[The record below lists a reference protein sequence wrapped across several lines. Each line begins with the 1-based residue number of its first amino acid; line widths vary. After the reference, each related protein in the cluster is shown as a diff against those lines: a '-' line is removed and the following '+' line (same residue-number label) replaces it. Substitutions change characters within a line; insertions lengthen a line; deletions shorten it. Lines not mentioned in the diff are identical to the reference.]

1 MITNDTFP
9 RAPTHVRSWSPDHP
23 LFAQISATAGRGI
36 TALRF
41 RCRGS
46 RNFMYV
52 ILGFGHESGN
62 GAENLQSN
70 RKSGA
75 RSWHPWAMDKSAKL
89 SLKTDRDDVRIMTLQ
104 AHILEQQNHHPQASG
119 TFSWI
124 LSALSISAKIIAD
137 KVRRARLENVLGSV
151 GTENVQG
158 EVQQKLDVLA
168 NDVLLRTLG
177 GREGVAIV
185 ASEENEEPVI
195 LREEGEG
202 VPRYC
207 VLFDPLDGSSN
218 LDICG
223 GVGTIFS
230 ILEYNGGSSAQDSL
244 LQTGARQIAAGY
256 VLYGS
261 STVFVLTI
269 GKGVDM
275 FVLDPSIG
283 AFMRVERNL
292 RIPRGN
298 KTYSVNEGNRK
309 SFPDCYQRYLDW
321 AQSNNYSGRYAGAMV
336 ADVHR
341 ILLKGGV
348 FLYPPTKKAPDGKLR
363 LMYEANPMAM
373 IIEQAGGKAFAAPGQ
388 RIMDIE
394 PIAIHQRTPVILG
407 ATDQVALVL
416 AHLEKK

>member
-1 MITNDTFP
+1 MN
-9 RAPTHVRSWSPDHP
+9 
-23 LFAQISATAGRGI
+23 TAGNI
-36 TALRF
+36 
-41 RCRGS
+41 
-46 RNFMYV
+46 
-52 ILGFGHESGN
+52 ESGS
-62 GAENLQSN
+62 ARDNL
-70 RKSGA
+70 
-75 RSWHPWAMDKSAKL
+75 
-89 SLKTDRDDVRIMTLQ
+89 RIMTLQ
-104 AHILEQQNHHPQASG
+104 AHILEQQVHHPEARG

-137 KVRRARLENVLGSV
+137 QVRRARLENVLGTV
-151 GTENVQG
+151 GSENIQG
-158 EVQQKLDVLA
+158 EIQQKLDVIA

-195 LREEGEG
+195 LREDTQGI
-202 VPRYC
+202 PRYC

-230 ILEYNGGSSAQDSL
+230 ILAHHGHTQRALDSL
-244 LQTGARQIAAGY
+244 LQPGLRQVAAGY

-261 STVFVLTI
+261 STVFVLSI
-269 GKGVDM
+269 GTGVDM

-292 RIPRGN
+292 KIPAGH
-298 KTYSVNEGNRK
+298 KTYSVNEGNRR
-309 SFPDCYQRYLDW
+309 SFPKGYGDYLDW
-321 AQSNNYSGRYAGAMV
+321 AQSSGYSSRYAGAMV

-348 FLYPPTKKAPDGKLR
+348 FLYPPTQKSPQGKLR

-373 IIEQAGGKAFAAPGQ
+373 IVEQAGGKAVAGPGQ
-388 RIMDIE
+388 RILDIQ
-394 PIAIHQRTPVILG
+394 PTAIHQRTPVILG
-407 ATDQVALVL
+407 AADQVDAVL
-416 AHLEKK
+416 SHLGGP

>member
-1 MITNDTFP
+1 MNTL
-9 RAPTHVRSWSPDHP
+9 AKPD
-23 LFAQISATAGRGI
+23 
-36 TALRF
+36 
-41 RCRGS
+41 
-46 RNFMYV
+46 
-52 ILGFGHESGN
+52 
-62 GAENLQSN
+62 
-70 RKSGA
+70 
-75 RSWHPWAMDKSAKL
+75 
-89 SLKTDRDDVRIMTLQ
+89 LKTTRDDVRIMTLQ
-104 AHILEQQNHHPQASG
+104 SHILEQQAHYPHASG

-151 GTENVQG
+151 GAENIQG

-168 NDVLLRTLG
+168 NDVLLATLG

-195 LREEGEG
+195 LREDSEGT
-202 VPRYC
+202 PRYC

-230 ILEYNGGSSAQDSL
+230 ILQYNGKAGRPQDSL
-244 LQTGARQIAAGY
+244 LQNGARQVAAGY

-269 GKGVDM
+269 GKGVDL

-292 RIPRGN
+292 MIPSGN

-309 SFPDCYQRYLDW
+309 TFPEGFQRYLDW
-321 AQSNNYSGRYAGAMV
+321 AQSNGYSSRYAGAMV
-336 ADVHR
+336 GDVHR

-348 FLYPPTKKAPDGKLR
+348 FLYPPTHKAPAGKLR

-373 IIEQAGGKAFAAPGQ
+373 IIEQAGGKAFAAPGHP
-388 RIMDIE
+388 IME
-394 PIAIHQRTPVILG
+394 VTPTAIHQRTPVILG

-416 AHLEKK
+416 AHLEK

>member
-1 MITNDTFP
+1 MDT
-9 RAPTHVRSWSPDHP
+9 
-23 LFAQISATAGRGI
+23 
-36 TALRF
+36 
-41 RCRGS
+41 S
-46 RNFMYV
+46 RKP
-52 ILGFGHESGN
+52 GP
-62 GAENLQSN
+62 
-70 RKSGA
+70 KS
-75 RSWHPWAMDKSAKL
+75 S
-89 SLKTDRDDVRIMTLQ
+89 RDDVRIMTLQ
-104 AHILEQQNHHPQASG
+104 SHILEQQSHHPHASG

-158 EVQQKLDVLA
+158 EVQQKLDLIA
-168 NDVLLRTLG
+168 NEVLLGTLG

-195 LREEGEG
+195 LREETTGAA
-202 VPRYC
+202 RYC

-230 ILEYNGGSSAQDSL
+230 ILQYTGGGARTQDPL
-244 LQTGARQIAAGY
+244 LQPGVSQVAAGY

-269 GKGVDM
+269 GDGVDM

-292 RIPRGN
+292 RIPSGN

-309 SFPDCYQRYLDW
+309 AFPEGYQRYLDW
-321 AQSNNYSGRYAGAMV
+321 AQDNGYSARYAGAMV

-348 FLYPPTKKAPDGKLR
+348 FLYPPTEKAPAGKLR

-373 IIEQAGGKAFAAPGQ
+373 IIEQAGGKTFAGPGA
-388 RIMDIE
+388 RVMDIQ
-394 PIAIHQRTPVILG
+394 PTAIHQRTPVILG

-416 AHLEKK
+416 AHLEKT

>member
-1 MITNDTFP
+1 MN
-9 RAPTHVRSWSPDHP
+9 APET
-23 LFAQISATAGRGI
+23 TAPK
-36 TALRF
+36 T
-41 RCRGS
+41 S
-46 RNFMYV
+46 RDE
-52 ILGFGHESGN
+52 I
-62 GAENLQSN
+62 
-70 RKSGA
+70 
-75 RSWHPWAMDKSAKL
+75 
-89 SLKTDRDDVRIMTLQ
+89 RIMTLQ
-104 AHILEQQNHHPQASG
+104 SHILEQQAQYPHASG

-151 GTENVQG
+151 GSENVQG

-168 NDVLLRTLG
+168 NDVLLGTLG

-195 LREEGEG
+195 LRDDGGG

-230 ILEYNGGSSAQDSL
+230 ILHYNPAARPQDSL
-244 LQTGARQIAAGY
+244 LQPGYQQVAAGY

-292 RIPRGN
+292 LIPAGN

-309 SFPDCYQRYLDW
+309 TFPDGYQRYLDW
-321 AQSNNYSGRYAGAMV
+321 AQSNGYSSRYAGAMV

-341 ILLKGGV
+341 ILLQGGV
-348 FLYPPTKKAPDGKLR
+348 FLYPPTAKAPEGKLR

-373 IIEQAGGKAFAAPGQ
+373 IIEQAGGKTFAGPG
-388 RIMDIE
+388 RRVMDIE
-394 PIAIHQRTPVILG
+394 PTAIHQRTPVILG
-407 ATDQVALVL
+407 AADQVDLVI
-416 AHLEKK
+416 AHLEKT

>member
-1 MITNDTFP
+1 MDLTP
-9 RAPTHVRSWSPDHP
+9 HP
-23 LFAQISATAGRGI
+23 LAKPDLKPARDV
-36 TALRF
+36 LRIM
-41 RCRGS
+41 S
-46 RNFMYV
+46 
-52 ILGFGHESGN
+52 
-62 GAENLQSN
+62 LQS
-70 RKSGA
+70 
-75 RSWHPWAMDKSAKL
+75 
-89 SLKTDRDDVRIMTLQ
+89 
-104 AHILEQQNHHPQASG
+104 HILEQQAQYPQASG

-137 KVRRARLENVLGSV
+137 KVRRACLENVLGSG

-158 EVQQKLDVLA
+158 EVQQKLDLIA
-168 NDVLLRTLG
+168 NDVLLGTLE

-195 LREEGEG
+195 LREDTAGI
-202 VPRYC
+202 PRYC

-230 ILEYNGGSSAQDSL
+230 ILEHKGHGARAQDSL
-244 LQTGARQIAAGY
+244 LQPGYRQVAAGY

-275 FVLDPSIG
+275 FVLDPGIG
-283 AFMRVERNL
+283 AFMLVERNL
-292 RIPRGN
+292 IIPSGN

-309 SFPDCYQRYLDW
+309 SFPEGYQRYLDW
-321 AQSNNYSGRYAGAMV
+321 AQSNGYSGRYAGAMV

-348 FLYPPTKKAPDGKLR
+348 FLYPPTTKAPDGKLR

-373 IIEQAGGKAFAAPGQ
+373 IIEQAGGKVFAAPGQ
-388 RIMDIE
+388 RVMDIQ
-394 PIAIHQRTPVILG
+394 PTAIHQRTPVILG
-407 ATDQVALVL
+407 ATDQVALVI
-416 AHLEKK
+416 AHLEKA

>member
-1 MITNDTFP
+1 M
-9 RAPTHVRSWSPDHP
+9 DH
-23 LFAQISATAGRGI
+23 TAKI
-36 TALRF
+36 NLR
-41 RCRGS
+41 
-46 RNFMYV
+46 
-52 ILGFGHESGN
+52 
-62 GAENLQSN
+62 
-70 RKSGA
+70 GA
-75 RSWHPWAMDKSAKL
+75 RDE
-89 SLKTDRDDVRIMTLQ
+89 VRIMTLQ
-104 AHILEQQNHHPQASG
+104 AHILEQQAKYPQASG

-124 LSALSISAKIIAD
+124 LSAISISAKIIAD

-158 EVQQKLDVLA
+158 ETQQMLDVIA
-168 NDVLLRTLG
+168 NEVLLATLG

-195 LREEGEG
+195 LREDSAGT
-202 VPRYC
+202 PRYC

-218 LDICG
+218 LDVCG

-230 ILEYNGGSSAQDSL
+230 ILDYNGKAARAQDAL
-244 LQTGARQIAAGY
+244 LQPGTRQVAAGY

-269 GKGVDM
+269 GQGVDM
-275 FVLDPSIG
+275 FVLDPGIG

-292 RIPRGN
+292 TIPAGN

-309 SFPDCYQRYLDW
+309 TFPEGYQRYLDW
-321 AQSNNYSGRYAGAMV
+321 AQSNGYSGRYAGAMV

-348 FLYPPTKKAPDGKLR
+348 FLYPPTKKAPEGKLR

-373 IIEQAGGKAFAAPGQ
+373 IIEQAGGKAFAGPGQ
-388 RIMDIE
+388 PIMDIH
-394 PIAIHQRTPVILG
+394 PNAIHQRTPVILG

-416 AHLEKK
+416 AHLKKQ

>member
-1 MITNDTFP
+1 MDNFP
-9 RAPTHVRSWSPDHP
+9 KHNPK
-23 LFAQISATAGRGI
+23 
-36 TALRF
+36 
-41 RCRGS
+41 
-46 RNFMYV
+46 
-52 ILGFGHESGN
+52 
-62 GAENLQSN
+62 GA
-70 RKSGA
+70 
-75 RSWHPWAMDKSAKL
+75 
-89 SLKTDRDDVRIMTLQ
+89 RDDVRIMTLQ
-104 AHILEQQNHHPQASG
+104 AHILEQQAQHPQASG

-207 VLFDPLDGSSN
+207 VLFDPLDGSTN
-218 LDICG
+218 LDVCG

-230 ILEYNGGSSAQDSL
+230 ILEHNGRAASAQDSL
-244 LQTGARQIAAGY
+244 LQPGVRQIAAGY

-283 AFMRVERNL
+283 AFMRVERHL
-292 RIPRGN
+292 EIPSGN

-309 SFPDCYQRYLDW
+309 AFPDCYQRYLDW
-321 AQSNNYSGRYAGAMV
+321 AQGNEYSGRYAGAMV

-348 FLYPPTKKAPDGKLR
+348 FLYPPTKKAPEGKLR

-373 IIEQAGGKAFAAPGQ
+373 IIEQAGGKAFAAPGR
-388 RIMDIE
+388 RIMDIQ
-394 PIAIHQRTPVILG
+394 PTAIHQRTPVVLG

-416 AHLEKK
+416 AHLEKQ